1 LTLEQRAKKV
11 RDELF
16 SRYDQI
22 NALWLKAEEQITQFH
37 IPQPVQFTYGSY
49 NLEDPGPYYCEV
61 CECLGLFKIKGKW
74 RICYGSFLPDHEG
87 GPNEWTPITEASAQI
102 RIEAASHLPDL
113 KKAVVESAEKFV
125 PKVDQA
131 IQALAAAL
139 KQPDNLAEL
148 LAERAKLN
156 GQTQ

>member
-1 LTLEQRAKKV
+1 MTLEQRAKKV

-22 NALWLKAEEQITQFH
+22 NALWQQAEEQITQFH
-37 IPQPVQFTYGSY
+37 IPEPVQFTYGSY
-49 NLEDPGPYYCEV
+49 EIDYRNPYSEV
-61 CECLGLFKIKGKW
+61 CECLGVFKIKGKW
-74 RICYGSFLPDHEG
+74 RICYGSFMPNETVG
-87 GPNEWTPITEASAQI
+87 GPDEWTPITEASAQI
-102 RIEAASHLPDL
+102 RVEAASHLPGL

-131 IQALAAAL
+131 IQALSAAL
-139 KQPDNLAEL
+139 AQPANIAEL

-156 GQTQ
+156 GKAE